1 MTSNLTNTILTMLI
15 LGLLGFGLKKTKVAD
30 KRTDKF
36 ITVLLV
42 NICTPA
48 LMISTTLTNFTIR
61 IFLDSYKSI
70 GVAVL
75 STLCVMAVS
84 SLFAKMLSLKGMDR
98 GQFLAMCSFSNVIF
112 VGLPLITGIFGT
124 GVVPYLMLYF
134 IANTLTFWTLGIY
147 LLSKDSGKG
156 FSSKNLL
163 KIINLPIL
171 GFITGLLLLY
181 YGISL
186 PPYVM
191 DSINALKAIMT
202 PLSLIFVGST
212 IGDLTLERV
221 GSPVTTVVILLMRF
235 VVSPLMVLLLFKL
248 IPMPEELVK
257 VFIVCAGLP
266 AMTNISIAVGKY
278 GGNPSY
284 SSFITALTSGV
295 FILVVPF
302 YLKLFA
308 FI

>member
-48 LMISTTLTNFTIR
+48 LMISTTLTNFTLQ

-84 SLFAKMLSLKGMDR
+84 TLFAKMLSLKGMDR

-112 VGLPLITGIFGT
+112 VGLPLITGIFGA
-124 GVVPYLMLYF
+124 GVVAYLMLYF

-163 KIINLPIL
+163 KIINMPIL
-171 GFITGLLLLY
+171 GFVAGLLLLY

-191 DSINALKAIMT
+191 DSINALKVIMT

-212 IGDLTLERV
+212 IGDLSLERI
-221 GSPVTTVVILLMRF
+221 GSPMTTVVILLMRF
-235 VVSPLMVLLLFKL
+235 VISPLTVLLLLKL
-248 IPMPEELVK
+248 IPLPEELVK

>member
-163 KIINLPIL
+163 KIINMPIL

>member
-61 IFLDSYKSI
+61 IFQDSYKSI
-70 GVAVL
+70 GVAIL
-75 STLCVMAVS
+75 STLCVLAVS

-124 GVVPYLMLYF
+124 GVVPYLMLYYV
-134 IANTLTFWTLGIY
+134 ANTLTFWTLGIY

-163 KIINLPIL
+163 KIINMPIL
-171 GFITGLLLLY
+171 GFVAGLLLLY

-191 DSINALKAIMT
+191 DSINALKVIMT

-212 IGDLTLERV
+212 IGDLSLERI
-221 GSPVTTVVILLMRF
+221 GSPMTTVVILLMRF
-235 VVSPLMVLLLFKL
+235 VVSPLTVLLLLKL

>member
-48 LMISTTLTNFTIR
+48 LMISTTLTNFTIQ

-84 SLFAKMLSLKGMDR
+84 TLFAKMLSLKGMDR
-98 GQFLAMCSFSNVIF
+98 GQLLAMCSFSNVIF
-112 VGLPLITGIFGT
+112 VGLPLITGIFGA
-124 GVVPYLMLYF
+124 GVVAYLMLYF

-163 KIINLPIL
+163 KIINMPIL
-171 GFITGLLLLY
+171 GFVAGLLLLY

-186 PPYVM
+186 PSYVM
-191 DSINALKAIMT
+191 DSINALKVIMT

-212 IGDLTLERV
+212 IGDLSLERI
-221 GSPVTTVVILLMRF
+221 GSPMTTVVILLMRF
-235 VVSPLMVLLLFKL
+235 VISPLTVLLLLKL

>member
-48 LMISTTLTNFTIR
+48 LMISTTLTNFTIQ

-84 SLFAKMLSLKGMDR
+84 TLFAKMLSLKGMDR

-112 VGLPLITGIFGT
+112 VGLPLITGIFGA
-124 GVVPYLMLYF
+124 GVVAYLMLYF

-163 KIINLPIL
+163 KIINMPIL

-191 DSINALKAIMT
+191 DSINALKVIMT

-212 IGDLTLERV
+212 IGDLSLERI
-221 GSPVTTVVILLMRF
+221 GSPMTTVVILLMRF
-235 VVSPLMVLLLFKL
+235 VISPLTVLLLLKL

>member
-61 IFLDSYKSI
+61 IFEDSYKSI
-70 GVAVL
+70 GVAIL
-75 STLCVMAVS
+75 STLCVMAIS

-112 VGLPLITGIFGT
+112 VGLPLISGIFGT
-124 GVVPYLMLYF
+124 GVVAYLMLYF

-147 LLSKDSGKG
+147 LLSKDSCKG

-163 KIINLPIL
+163 KIINMPIL
-171 GFITGLLLLY
+171 GFVAGLLLLY

-186 PPYVM
+186 PSYVM
-191 DSINALKAIMT
+191 DSINALKVIMT

-212 IGDLTLERV
+212 IGDLSLERI
-221 GSPVTTVVILLMRF
+221 GSPMTTVVILLMRF
-235 VVSPLMVLLLFKL
+235 VISPLTVLLLLKL

-302 YLKLFA
+302 YLKLFV